1 MAGISSHLP
10 FRPAAKKK
18 RCRPVAS
25 LAAKGK
31 VIIKWWQRPSN

>member
-10 FRPAAKKK
+10 FRPAIDQRVSAAKKK
-18 RCRPVAS
+18 SLPNIVR

-31 VIIKWWQRPSN
+31 AI